1 MKTVELQK
9 YLITAIEKEEKIRI
23 CHYKDKYTVTDG
35 YKAWFVPDCQ
45 FYLKEECFSKPLS
58 ESFVKGLTPD
68 YYKVD
73 LLKKTGVEKRFDK
86 ITAVELKNPE
96 DETIWINK
104 IAMKFFDK
112 EATFKGTDKRSVIY
126 VYEKEELVGV
136 IMPFIPRKKTDGSRK
151 KL

>member
-9 YLITAIEKEEKIRI
+9 YLITAIEKEEKIKI
-23 CHYKDKYTVTDG
+23 CHYKDKYTVADA
-35 YKAWFVPDCQ
+35 YKAWFVPDCH
-45 FYLKEECFSKPLS
+45 FYLKEECFSGQMSK
-58 ESFVKGLTPD
+58 SFVAGLTPD

-112 EATFKGTDKRSVIY
+112 EETRVLTKDQSF
-126 VYEKEELVGV
+126 
-136 IMPFIPRKKTDGSRK
+136 MFMKKKNS
-151 KL
+151 